1 MRVKKLWKSPSGLG
15 KHGRKLW
22 RNVGQRLVDSESLDE
37 LDRETFETLCRTYH
51 KMVVADDLLEAE
63 GLSVDSERGSKKHPA
78 FTQWKSYSDLYVKL
92 LSHFGL
98 SPQAR
103 GTKVHPKQEVKG
115 NGKERFFKSVD

>member
-1 MRVKKLWKSPSGLG
+1 MIVQKLWKPPTELG

-37 LDRETFETLCRTYH
+37 LDKETFETLCRTYH

-98 SPQAR
+98 SPYSR
-103 GTKVHPKQEVKG
+103 GVKIQPKQEVKSD
-115 NGKERFFKSVD
+115 GKERFFK

>member
-1 MRVKKLWKSPSGLG
+1 MKIRQLWKTPPTLG

-22 RNVGQRLVDSESLDE
+22 TRVGQRLVDSGSLDD

-51 KMVVADDLLEAE
+51 KMVVADDLLESE
-63 GLSVDSERGSKKHPA
+63 GLSVASERGAKKHPA

-98 SPQAR
+98 SPYSR
-103 GTKVHPKQEVKG
+103 GVKIQPRED
-115 NGKERFFKSVD
+115 KKDDKKAKYFS